1 VGGVLEARMIVY
13 EKMTIEERGRLVHKL
28 KRRVIISIA
37 KLDTIGFTEVHDILK
52 YLEGKSTV
60 VHYTPGRDFWRG
72 ENLARS
78 TSTIGNLGG
87 ETFIGSI

>member
-1 VGGVLEARMIVY
+1 LIRHLIVVLEKI
-13 EKMTIEERGRLVHKL
+13 KGH
-28 KRRVIISIA
+28 
-37 KLDTIGFTEVHDILK
+37 FN
-52 YLEGKSTV
+52 
-60 VHYTPGRDFWRG
+60 FWRG